1 MPGLNKQLQN
11 VEGKKGTFTV
21 SWWIR
26 ILRCIEEVPQ
36 VHFSIQCKF
45 KLEFFNWF
53 QLEFK
58 LRIAVET

>member
-1 MPGLNKQLQN
+1 MYI
-11 VEGKKGTFTV
+11 TV

-26 ILRCIEEVPQ
+26 ILNCIEEVPL

-58 LRIAVET
+58 LRVADNVKASLKFN